1 MQKLSDDCFGT
12 LEIQEDM
19 QFAYLFMTR
28 QRPITDVIKFTQKMV
43 GVINTSCDDCGYTN
57 SIKMLQDFCRKH
69 YTPGGMLLSENEDEN
84 KQRCSQSTLIRNFYT
99 RIFNFMSSYMR
110 ITELIGELTTQTWL
124 NVDGPTIYLTLLGI
138 GREVGNNLR
147 ILFEFQPPDDFEFN
161 IDPWLLDD

>member
-1 MQKLSDDCFGT
+1 
-12 LEIQEDM
+12 
-19 QFAYLFMTR
+19 
-28 QRPITDVIKFTQKMV
+28 
-43 GVINTSCDDCGYTN
+43 
-57 SIKMLQDFCRKH
+57 MLAEK
-69 YTPGGMLLSENEDEN
+69 EDEN

-110 ITELIGELTTQTWL
+110 INELIAELTAQTWL

-147 ILFEFQPPDDFEFN
+147 ILFEFLPPDDFEFN